1 MEISIL
7 LVGFMIGLRHALEA
21 DHVAAVASIVTQKQ
35 GKRAALRH
43 GAVWGLGHTITLFA
57 LGTVALLADTLIP
70 QYIASLLECAVGFM
84 LLYLGLDV
92 LWSITRKGV
101 HFHVHQHQGKAHL
114 HAHQHGADE
123 ANHKVNTHSHKHKAP
138 FPLRTLMVGIM
149 HGMAGSAALV
159 VLTLN
164 AAQNFWVGISYM
176 LLFGIGSILGMA
188 LLSVAISLPF
198 SLPGRHIERLLG
210 YLQLGIG
217 LGTSGLGGFT
227 IFNYFY

>member
-1 MEISIL
+1 VEISIL

>member
-70 QYIASLLECAVGFM
+70 QHIASLLECAVGFM